1 MVSGSQLST
10 MRLYPSACKQ
20 SSSSKVWP
28 EDVALALA
36 FENERNN
43 SMTIRC

>member
-1 MVSGSQLST
+1 MVSGPQPST
-10 MRLYPSACKQ
+10 MRLYLAAGKQ

-36 FENERNN
+36 FENEHSN
-43 SMTIRC
+43 SLSIRY